1 MIADTQKYKR
11 GRGRPLATRNG
22 RQRTRQRRRR
32 GRFGGL
38 YQLLSFLVVFAAILV
53 GCVVFF
59 RVNVIT
65 VSGNAFYSDAEV
77 IAASGVKEGDNLF
90 LISRPKTAGAIVSKL
105 PYIESVS
112 PIKRLPD
119 RVELRVTETRALCAI
134 QSGGDWW
141 LLNDGGKLL
150 DRGDETVKGDLPSVL
165 GLDPVEPTLGTWMA
179 VDISQQTKLEGLK
192 SLLTE
197 LEERGMT
204 EGVTG
209 FIDLHATN
217 VIYFGYGEDLTV
229 AVPMSGDFER
239 RILSLQRVVETFAER
254 GERLTGTLDL
264 TYGDDQARLL
274 TERWLPQSMRPSEP
288 ESTPES
294 TVEPTAEPEPSG
306 EPQSGNEG

>member
-1 MIADTQKYKR
+1 
-11 GRGRPLATRNG
+11 
-22 RQRTRQRRRR
+22 
-32 GRFGGL
+32 
-38 YQLLSFLVVFAAILV
+38 VVFAAILV

-65 VSGNAFYSDAEV
+65 VTGNTRYSAAEV

-105 PYIESVS
+105 PYIESVA

-134 QSGGDWW
+134 QSEGDWW
-141 LLNDGGKLL
+141 LLNGGCKLV
-150 DRGDETVKGDLPSVL
+150 DRGGQAAGADLPPVL
-165 GLDPVEPTLGTWMA
+165 GLDPVDPTLGAWLS

-192 SLLTE
+192 SLLTA
-197 LEERGMT
+197 LEKRGMADSL
-204 EGVTG
+204 TG

-217 VIYFGYGEDLTV
+217 VIYFGFGEDLTV

-239 RILSLQRVVETFAER
+239 RVLSLQRVVETFEER
-254 GERLTGTLDL
+254 EERLTGTLDL

-274 TERWLPQSMRPSEP
+274 TERWLPQSMRPPEP
-288 ESTPES
+288 EPTPQPSE
-294 TVEPTAEPEPSG
+294 EPEPSETP
-306 EPQSGNEG
+306 EPG